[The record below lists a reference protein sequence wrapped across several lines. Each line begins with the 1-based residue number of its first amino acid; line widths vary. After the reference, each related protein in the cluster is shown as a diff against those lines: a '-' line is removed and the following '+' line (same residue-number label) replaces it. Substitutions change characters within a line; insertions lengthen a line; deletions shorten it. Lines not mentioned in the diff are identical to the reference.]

1 MLHTINQSPF
11 GSDSL
16 NTVLRFVQPGDPIL
30 FLQDGVYAVQSTNR
44 FAKRISEIQQSN
56 PVYALQPDLQARG
69 IVNPGKGVKLIDH
82 AGFVDLVAEHPVS
95 NWL

>member
-30 FLQDGVYAVQSTNR
+30 FLQDGVYAVQSGNR
-44 FAKRISEIQQSN
+44 FAERLPGIQQSN
-56 PVYALQPDLQARG
+56 PVYALEPDLMARG
-69 IVNPGKGVKLIDH
+69 IENPEKGVKLIDYS
-82 AGFVDLVAEHPVS
+82 GFVDLVEEHPVS